1 VLRGGARGL
10 EILSLVEC
18 RKITDQGLVY
28 LRKLKRLKEVNL
40 LGCYSITDGGIEK
53 VATHCLYLTSIN
65 LSGTYIT
72 RQGLEHLKRNCK
84 FLETVVLNGC
94 QMLSSADN
102 IFNDAIDVAMEEDII
117 RFQLIPHR
125 KTAL

>member
-1 VLRGGARGL
+1 LVYLADKFHSGEPKNPELRENLEELIIPQTQTVLRGGARGL

-18 RKITDQGLVY
+18 RKITDQGLAY
-28 LRKLKRLKEVNL
+28 LRKLRNLKELNL
-40 LGCYSITDGGIEK
+40 LGCYSITDAGIETI
-53 VATHCLYLTSIN
+53 ARNCLYLTSIN

-94 QMLSSADN
+94 
-102 IFNDAIDVAMEEDII
+102 
-117 RFQLIPHR
+117 
-125 KTAL
+125 